1 MQFQVDLLDNYS
13 SAFYSVVKIVY
24 LGEFFFFFSRY
35 IFRIETQYKKIYCHC
50 RENYQTHLII
60 F

>member
-24 LGEFFFFFSRY
+24 LGEFFFFFPD
-35 IFRIETQYKKIYCHC
+35 IFSV
-50 RENYQTHLII
+50 
-60 F
+60 